1 MSKLTNMP
9 ATEHLPRSPGRRVDE
24 HIAVDAVQREVL
36 EAVAMSRPLGEIMN
50 LLCERVEALAPGV
63 ICTVLAIDPDG
74 LVRPLAAPSLPKG
87 FSLAIQGQAIGPRA
101 GSCGT
106 AAWRREPVEVGDIET
121 DPLWDDYRALARAF
135 GLAACW
141 STPIFNA
148 AGNVGA
154 TFALYY
160 RQPQPVLPLH
170 RAMVEACVH
179 LCQIA
184 LRHDERERRIEHL
197 ASFDLVTGLP
207 NRSLFAERARQT
219 LQVALRMDKPAALLL
234 LDLDR
239 FKVINDSQG
248 HASGDRLLREVAQR
262 LQLLLRPADTL
273 ARLGGDEFALMLPG
287 CGPLEA
293 QQMAARLQA
302 ALREPLV
309 HGSALELKLTASMG
323 IAICPANGSELDA
336 LLKNADLAMYEAK
349 SAGRD
354 CARFF
359 HQAMNQE
366 LDRRLALEAGLR
378 RALRQQAFE
387 LHYQPKV
394 SLKDGRVAGVEVL
407 LRWTDAELGA
417 VPPDVFIPIA
427 EEAGLVTTIDRW
439 VLESACAQ
447 LARWRAAGTPIPHVA
462 VNVSPPRFR
471 QDDVAGQ
478 LAALLAQHGLQPQE
492 VTLEVTERLMLDD
505 DEHIRAQLQAL
516 DVMGVRLS
524 VDDFGTG
531 YSSLSYLKRLPV
543 SELKLDRSFVRDLEN
558 DPDDRALSAAIIGI
572 GRTLGLSVVAE
583 GVETEGQ
590 RQALLALGCEY
601 GQGWLFARP
610 MPAEQLLAWL
620 SP

>member
-1 MSKLTNMP
+1 MAKLMSMFDAQP
-9 ATEHLPRSPGRRVDE
+9 PRAPGRRGVE
-24 HIAVDAVQREVL
+24 HITVDALQREVL
-36 EAVAMSRPLGEIMN
+36 EAVATSRPLGEVMK

-63 ICTVLAIDPDG
+63 ICTVLAVDG
-74 LVRPLAAPSLPKG
+74 SGHVQPLAAPSLPKE
-87 FSLAIQGQAIGPRA
+87 FSLAIQGAPIGPNA

-106 AAWRREPVEVGDIET
+106 AAWRGEPVEVSDIAH
-121 DPLWDDYRALARAF
+121 DPLWDDYRGLAESF

-141 STPIFNA
+141 SSPIFNA
-148 AGNVGA
+148 AGRVGA

-160 RQPQPVLPLH
+160 RQPQPVQQLH
-170 RAMVEACVH
+170 RAMVQACVH

-184 LRHDERERRIEHL
+184 LRHDEHERRIEHL
-197 ASFDLVTGLP
+197 ASYDGLTALP
-207 NRSLFAERARQT
+207 NRSLFANRAQQT
-219 LQVALRMDKPAALLL
+219 VQLALRMGTPAALLL

-239 FKVINDSQG
+239 FKIINDSQG

-262 LQLLLRPADTL
+262 LQQLLRPADTL
-273 ARLGGDEFALMLPG
+273 ARLGGDEFVLMLPG

-293 QQMAARLQA
+293 QQMAGRLQA
-302 ALREPLV
+302 ALREPLPS
-309 HGSALELKLTASMG
+309 GDALELKLTASIG
-323 IAICPANGSELDA
+323 IAICPADGAELDA

-349 SAGRD
+349 RAGRD

-359 HQAMNQE
+359 HQAMNEE
-366 LDRRLALEAGLR
+366 LDRRLAIEAGLR
-378 RALRQQAFE
+378 RALRQQAFA

-394 SLKDGRVAGVEVL
+394 RLADGELSGVEVL

-427 EEAGLVTTIDRW
+427 EEAGLITDIDRW

-447 LARWRAAGTPIPHVA
+447 LASWRATGAPIPHVA

-471 QDDVAGQ
+471 QDDVAEH
-478 LAALLAQHGLQPQE
+478 LAAQLSLHGLEPRD

-505 DEHIRAQLQAL
+505 DEHICAQLHAL
-516 DVMGVRLS
+516 DSMGVRLS

-543 SELKLDRSFVRDLEN
+543 SEIKLDRSFVRDLET
-558 DPDDRALSAAIIGI
+558 DPDDRALSAAVIGI

-590 RQALLALGCEY
+590 RQALLSLGCEF
-601 GQGWLFARP
+601 GQGWLFARA
-610 MPAEQLLAWL
+610 MPAQELQDWL
-620 SP
+620 NP